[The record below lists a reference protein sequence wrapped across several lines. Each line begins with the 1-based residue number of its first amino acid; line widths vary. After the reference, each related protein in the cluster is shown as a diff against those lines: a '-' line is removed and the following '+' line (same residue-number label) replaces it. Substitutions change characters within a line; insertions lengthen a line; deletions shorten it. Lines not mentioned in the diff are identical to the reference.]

1 VSSAGLV
8 STLRDLGLVLV
19 TSSSTVACQLLAK
32 KGVSRLAPLEFGEQ
46 PLRTLFAMLTSPW
59 VLSGLAIQAFGFSLW
74 LTVIA
79 RTNLTWAVGVASA
92 LVFVLTAILNWAIF
106 DERVTMIQAFGI
118 LLLIV
123 GIALLSGGGAIER
136 VEAPKP

>member
-1 VSSAGLV
+1 MIAPPPEHRVSSSTLL
-8 STLRDLGLVLV
+8 STLRDLGWVLI

-32 KGVSRLAPLEFGEQ
+32 KGVSRIVPLDLAEH
-46 PLRTLFAMLTSPW
+46 PLRTIVTMLTSPY

-92 LVFVLTAILNWAIF
+92 LVFVLTAVLNWAIF
-106 DERVTMIQAFGI
+106 DERVTTMQALG
-118 LLLIV
+118 
-123 GIALLSGGGAIER
+123 
-136 VEAPKP
+136 